1 MLTAT
6 ILSIIIIFFPLYIS
20 VNCFFSKE
28 LEKTFF
34 SIYLFGTIRI
44 LSGYAQIVND
54 GIAFHISKNKVY
66 IFEYKNFFDVKN
78 SVKPLHDYHLINF
91 NSLIEI
97 GSSNHL
103 LDSMSAS
110 FILNYFNN
118 IIIWFF
124 ANKKPYLKIN
134 NDINVYEGK
143 NILNIYLKTGVML
156 NVLMII
162 LSIIKICVEKII
174 NGIKQRKQNKFG
186 Y

>member
-6 ILSIIIIFFPLYIS
+6 IISIIIIIFPLYIS
-20 VNCFFSKE
+20 VNCFLSKE
-28 LEKTFF
+28 LGKTFF

-44 LSGYAQIVND
+44 LSGYVQIING
-54 GIAFHISKNKVY
+54 GIAFHIRKNKVY
-66 IFEYKNFFDVKN
+66 IYEYKNFFNIKK
-78 SVKPLHDYHLINF
+78 SVKPLQDYHLIKF

-97 GSSNHL
+97 GSSNVL
-103 LDSMSAS
+103 EPMSTS

-143 NILNIYLKTGVML
+143 NIFNIYLKTGVML
-156 NVLMII
+156 NAVMIV
-162 LSIIKICVEKII
+162 LSIIKICAEKII
-174 NGIKQRKQNKFG
+174 NEIKQRQQNKFG